1 MKILLSN
8 KMFQMKKK
16 SEIRKKL
23 ELEFFFQ
30 KNRQIKGRSALA
42 IM

>member
-23 ELEFFFQ
+23 ELEFFF
-30 KNRQIKGRSALA
+30 KKIVKSKGDLH
-42 IM
+42 